1 MSMILSIMAV
11 KRVIIMH
18 LHLGQAYCIQ
28 SLCDDGVPIGDS
40 GIIVQ

>member
-1 MSMILSIMAV
+1 
-11 KRVIIMH
+11 MH

-40 GIIVQ
+40 GIIVQWHLCHHQPDDESFH